1 VKHALMYLININMEE
16 TEHFNIKGKIID

>member
-1 VKHALMYLININMEE
+1 VKHALMYLINKNMEE